1 LLSATIF
8 GMKFA
13 FTPQQEA
20 FRKEIRDFLRA
31 ALPPEDDSGESS
43 AAEEGRASQPFSQK
57 LGNKGWIGLA
67 YPKEFGGK
75 GLGYIERFVYNE
87 EMVFHRAPLAYHQT
101 AERQM
106 GPSII
111 QDGNDFQKASIL
123 PRITKGDLSIC
134 IGYSEPNSGSDLA
147 AVETSAVQDGEDYV
161 INGQKI
167 WTTNAQLSQFIW
179 LAARTDP
186 KAAKHKGISVFL
198 VPMDS
203 KGVRVVGIPTMAG
216 TRLNQV
222 FFDNVR
228 VPSRY
233 LVGQKN
239 QGWYVV
245 AANLD
250 FERSGIERVTAN
262 LLTFEELAQYAKTA
276 TRHGVPIIRH
286 AVIRHRLAELKIGF
300 NLGRM
305 LAFRVSW
312 LQSRGQTPNYEASVS
327 KLFGSELSQR
337 TAQVG
342 MQVLGLHAQ
351 VSDSPKWARLKGR
364 LAASYLVTIADTI
377 RAGTSEVQRNIIAQ
391 RGLGMPR

>member
-1 LLSATIF
+1 
-8 GMKFA
+8 MRFA

-31 ALPPEDDSGESS
+31 ELPGDDGSEESG
-43 AAEEGRASQPFSQK
+43 AAEEGRVSQPFSRK
-57 LGNKGWIGLA
+57 LGAKGWIGLS
-67 YPKEFGGK
+67 YPREHGGQ

-87 EMVFHRAPLAYHQT
+87 EMVFQRAPLAYHQT

-106 GPSII
+106 GPSLI
-111 QDGNDFQKASIL
+111 QDGSDFQKASIL
-123 PRITKGDLSIC
+123 PRITKGELSIC

-147 AVETSAVQDGEDYV
+147 AVETRAAQDGDDYLV
-161 INGQKI
+161 NGQKI
-167 WTTNAQLSQFIW
+167 WTTNAHLSQFIW

-186 KAAKHKGISVFL
+186 NAAKHKGISVFL
-198 VPMDS
+198 VPMES
-203 KGVRVVGIPTMAG
+203 KGIRVVGIPTMAG

-222 FFDNVR
+222 FFEDVR
-228 VPSRY
+228 VHSRY

-262 LLTFEELAQYAKTA
+262 LLTFEELVAYARTA
-276 TRHGVPIIRH
+276 TRHGAPIIQD
-286 AVIRHRLAELKIGF
+286 AVIRHRLAELQIGF
-300 NLGRM
+300 SLGRM

-312 LQSRGQTPNYEASVS
+312 LQSQGQTPNHEASVS

-337 TAQVG
+337 TAQAG

-351 VSDSPKWARLKGR
+351 VSDPPKWARLKGR

-377 RAGTSEVQRNIIAQ
+377 RAGTSEVQRNIISQ
-391 RGLGMPR
+391 RGLGLPR

>member
-1 LLSATIF
+1 MNFT
-8 GMKFA
+8 
-13 FTPQQEA
+13 FTPAQET
-20 FRKEIRDFLRA
+20 FRREIRDFLRTEM
-31 ALPPEDDSGESS
+31 PPDDGAEESG
-43 AAEEGRASQPFSQK
+43 AAEEGRVSQPFSRK
-57 LGNKGWIGLA
+57 LGAKGWIGLA
-67 YPKEFGGK
+67 YPKEFGGQ

-111 QDGNDFQKASIL
+111 QDGNAFQKASIL
-123 PRITKGDLSIC
+123 PRITKGELSIC

-147 AVETSAVQDGEDYV
+147 AVETSAVQDGDDYV

-198 VPMDS
+198 VPMDA
-203 KGVRVVGIPTMAG
+203 KGVRLVGIPTMAG

-228 VPSRY
+228 VHSRY
-233 LVGQKN
+233 MVGQKN

-262 LLTFEELAQYAKTA
+262 LLTFEELTAYARTA
-276 TRHGVPIIRH
+276 TRQGVPIIKDD
-286 AVIRHRLAELKIGF
+286 VLRHRLAELKIGF
-300 NLGRM
+300 TLGRM

-312 LQSRGQTPNYEASVS
+312 LQSQGQTPNYEASVS

-351 VSDSPKWARLKGR
+351 VSASPKWARLKGR

-377 RAGTSEVQRNIIAQ
+377 RAGTSEVQRNIISQ
-391 RGLGMPR
+391 RGLGLPR